1 MIYQPADTEWFA
13 RCSFGIAAHWTAHTC
28 PASGRKL
35 AFADA
40 VDRFDVD
47 RFLGSIRDCGAD
59 YVLFTV
65 THALQMLPAPSALL
79 DRLLPGRTSQRDLL
93 AELAD
98 GCSARRLK
106 LLLYYNHSCN
116 SADDP
121 AWEQAV
127 GYHAPNKQTL
137 ADNLCALLAELGERY
152 GSRVAAWWFDS
163 AYSLDASGPANSVTT
178 DLCGF
183 RFPWADFAAA
193 AKRGHPA
200 RLVTF
205 NPGMQA
211 HERMF
216 KYTEHQDYLA
226 GEVNELQDAPAARW
240 APNGLQNH
248 RWVCLD
254 NREWV
259 HARADTPLLPPRY
272 TTPEIAAYLRAARA
286 AQTPVT
292 FNMDVDQTGLLSPAS
307 LQVCAEA
314 ALPPS
319 SEGAGDALVSGAV
332 IETSV

>member
-1 MIYQPADTEWFA
+1 MRVI
-13 RCSFGIAAHWTAHTC
+13 S
-28 PASGRKL
+28 L
-35 AFADA
+35 
-40 VDRFDVD
+40 
-47 RFLGSIRDCGAD
+47 
-59 YVLFTV
+59 
-65 THALQMLPAPSALL
+65 
-79 DRLLPGRTSQRDLL
+79 RLEKHEILL
-93 AELAD
+93 ATCHHRV
-98 GCSARRLK
+98 G
-106 LLLYYNHSCN
+106 SC
-116 SADDP
+116 
-121 AWEQAV
+121 
-127 GYHAPNKQTL
+127 
-137 ADNLCALLAELGERY
+137 LGR
-152 GSRVAAWWFDS
+152 
-163 AYSLDASGPANSVTT
+163 
-178 DLCGF
+178 CGF
-183 RFPWADFAAA
+183 RFPWDDFAAA

-226 GEVNELQDAPAARW
+226 GEVNELQDPPAARW

-314 ALPPS
+314 AQQ
-319 SEGAGDALVSGAV
+319 AYAQ
-332 IETSV
+332 